1 MVDLLVEIWSSFTIR
16 KYIPKDCPPYSL
28 VAVSSWNRYN
38 VQIVPCIA
46 QLVQILGLAFF
57 GLFVQLSKSLALSRF
72 LPAPLWGPR
81 SRARLSRSCRFLC
94 ISIPAVAKRL
104 STKQRTLIFFIHFQL
119 LILVMIC
126 WAIGPMI
133 ASSFHWM
140 RGIFLRSIF
149 FRLGLFCSASWVSR
163 PRVLIAQQLLIE
175 CARYQRMLFFT
186 CSYPIHCLILL
197 D

>member
-1 MVDLLVEIWSSFTIR
+1 MHFWTDTDARPGLPRVVRAAINVANSFKIST
-16 KYIPKDCPPYSL
+16 YSWL
-28 VAVSSWNRYN
+28 
-38 VQIVPCIA
+38 
-46 QLVQILGLAFF
+46 
-57 GLFVQLSKSLALSRF
+57 
-72 LPAPLWGPR
+72 LWGPP
-81 SRARLSRSCRFLC
+81 SRAWLSLPNGFLC
-94 ISIPAVAKRL
+94 ISIPAVTTRL
-104 STKQRTLIFFIHFQL
+104 STTHQRPISLIHFPSL
-119 LILVMIC
+119 MSVLIC
-126 WAIGPMI
+126 WAIVRMI

-140 RGIFLRSIF
+140 RGIFFRSIF